1 MAKTFIDGKDILNL
15 PEHSHPSDITQI
27 NFLLAECDALNKTI
41 ENPAL
46 PPRVI
51 LAEIADNFRQQGG
64 QLMPKTSSAFIRS
77 LQRVRVAHGEHPVT
91 HRPSLKLWNF
101 FQRSTSLPLGVSVF
115 FATQVTLWR
124 MVIQHL

>member
-15 PEHSHPSDITQI
+15 PEHSHPSDIAQI
-27 NFLLAECDALNKTI
+27 NFLLAECDALNKAI

-51 LAEIADNFRQQGG
+51 LAEIANNLRQQGG

-77 LQRVRVAHGEHPVT
+77 LQRVRVAHGGHPVT
-91 HRPSLKLWNF
+91 PQIFTEAVELLPEKL
-101 FQRSTSLPLGVSVF
+101 
-115 FATQVTLWR
+115 QVDRWG
-124 MVIQHL
+124 